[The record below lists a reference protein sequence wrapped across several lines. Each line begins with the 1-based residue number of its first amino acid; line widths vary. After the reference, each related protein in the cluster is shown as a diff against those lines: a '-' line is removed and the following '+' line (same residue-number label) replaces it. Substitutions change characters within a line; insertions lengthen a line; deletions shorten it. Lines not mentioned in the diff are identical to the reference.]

1 MLGAREDAD
10 ESAERRLEASL
21 RPKRLAARYGW
32 RLPDD
37 QLQFRDEG
45 SDELAVGAESFF
57 DGATP
62 ICSNV
67 ALDGSSQATCSTSAL
82 TAAGSTDMA
91 PT

>member
-62 ICSNV
+62 GRNLGF
-67 ALDGSSQATCSTSAL
+67 ALSQERADNPLESL
-82 TAAGSTDMA
+82 R
-91 PT
+91 